1 MDQEKVALRRE
12 LGFWDALTIG
22 AGTMIG
28 AGIFLLAGP
37 ALSQAGPAAVLSYL
51 LAGVVCVIT
60 AASAAEL
67 ATGMPTSG
75 GDYFF
80 VSRSLGPALGSIS
93 GIGIWLS
100 LTCAIAFYLFGFG
113 EYLAA
118 LAPVPPLVGALVGG
132 ILLTILNVAG
142 AKMSGRA
149 QVVVVLILMVILGGF
164 ALLGLFHVDPANL
177 TPFFPQGTGPI
188 LATTGL
194 VFVSFLGF
202 VKIAA
207 VAEEIRDPARNL
219 PRALIGSVILVT
231 GLYILILFVVGGI
244 FPPATIQEVRDPLTA
259 AARLM
264 LGTPGGWAI
273 ILAGLLATVSSA
285 NASIMAASRINL
297 AMARDGLIP
306 TWLSAVHR
314 KLLTPH
320 RAILATSFI
329 ALLLLGLDSLE
340 DLAKLASVLQLYSYA
355 ALNLGAVA
363 LRASAPS
370 WYRPAYRAPGFP
382 LLPLLAAAGCVGIIL
397 VSGLLAQAVVVA
409 LVLLSLAWY
418 FLWARVRMKIQH
430 ALPEL
435 RGRWGQLGL
444 SAFFGPALRYAEV
457 EGRGPGPV
465 VRPLEPRGPRRIMV
479 AVANPMSE
487 AALLRIARMV
497 AAGEEEGGSVEALHL
512 IPVPMQT
519 PLSEARDR
527 LHLGEH
533 PVYRELVEVVER
545 EREASRGSDEAAMR
559 ETTLEVR
566 AELVRDVFQSLAEV
580 PGASGADLLLMGWH
594 GGFGVGR
601 IYDTPVQRV
610 MANVETDFAVLKE
623 RNLGELRTILL
634 PWGGGPH
641 SRSGLEVGTRLAR
654 ASGAALHVL
663 QVVRPDVDPDRAKAA
678 LAREIEPVVGG
689 SLPVALQVNRAESI
703 ADGIDEV
710 LPQRE
715 WDLVV
720 VGASRES
727 RIRRVLFGSIPDRLA
742 DRAPCSVLLVRH
754 YIPRHWTRPVNQ
766 VLKSIREGMGFT
778 RSASGPG

>member
-1 MDQEKVALRRE
+1 MEEEQVGLRRE

-37 ALSQAGPAAVLSYL
+37 ALTLAGPAAVFSYL

-75 GDYFF
+75 GDYYF

-118 LAPVPPLVGALVGG
+118 LAPIPPLVGALMGG
-132 ILLTILNVAG
+132 IVLTILNVAG

-149 QVVVVLILMVILGGF
+149 QVVVVLLLMLILGGF
-164 ALLGLFHVDPANL
+164 AVLGLFHVDPANL
-177 TPFFPQGTGPI
+177 TPFFPRGTGPI

-219 PRALIGSVILVT
+219 PRALIGSVVLVT
-231 GLYILILFVVGGI
+231 VLYVVILFVVGGI
-244 FPPATIQEVRDPLTA
+244 FPQAAIQEIRDPLTA

-320 RAILATSFI
+320 RAILVTSFI

-355 ALNLGAVA
+355 ALNVGAVA
-363 LRASAPS
+363 LRASGPA
-370 WYRPAYRAPGFP
+370 WYRPSYRAPGFP
-382 LLPLLAAAGCVGIIL
+382 FLPLAAAAGCVGIIL
-397 VSGLLAQAVVVA
+397 VSGLLAQAVVVG
-409 LVLLSLAWY
+409 LIVVSLLW
-418 FLWARVRMKIQH
+418 FFFWARGRMQIEH
-430 ALPEL
+430 AVTAL

-444 SAFFGPALRYAEV
+444 SAFFGPALQYEEAE
-457 EGRGPGPV
+457 GQGPGPV
-465 VRPLEPRGPRRIMV
+465 VRPLDPDGPRRVMV
-479 AVANPMSE
+479 AVANPKSE
-487 AALLRIARMV
+487 GALLRIGRMV
-497 AAGEEEGGSVEALHL
+497 AAGKDEGGSVEGVHL
-512 IPVPMQT
+512 VSIPIQT
-519 PLSEARDR
+519 PLSEARRRFDSES
-527 LHLGEH
+527 H
-533 PVYRELVEVVER
+533 ELFQELSEVVER
-545 EREASRGSDEAAMR
+545 ERKATQEGASPALR

-566 AELVRDVFQSLAEV
+566 AELVRDVFQTLAET
-580 PGASGADLLLMGWH
+580 PTIEGADLLLMGWH

-601 IYDTPVQRV
+601 IYDTPVQWV
-610 MANVETDFAVLKE
+610 MSNVESDFAVLKE
-623 RNLGELRTILL
+623 RELGEIRSILV

-641 SRSGLEVGTRLAR
+641 SRSGLEVSLRIAR
-654 ASGAALHVL
+654 ASQAELHVL
-663 QVVRPDVDPDRAKAA
+663 QVVRPDVDPDRARKA
-678 LAREIEPVVGG
+678 LAREVEPVVGDHPNVQ
-689 SLPVALQVNRAESI
+689 LIVRAADSI
-703 ADGIDEV
+703 AGGIDEV
-710 LPQRE
+710 LAEEE

-727 RIRRVLFGSIPDRLA
+727 KIRRVLFGSIPDRLA
-742 DRAPCSVLLVRH
+742 DRAPCSVLMVRH
-754 YIPRHWTRPVNQ
+754 YIPRHWTRPVTE
-766 VLKSIREGMGFT
+766 VLKSALERMGFT
-778 RSASGPG
+778 RSPREAG